1 MNNFN
6 FKKQLGQNFLIDE
19 ETLFNIVNGS
29 NISKDDFV
37 LEIGP
42 GNGKLTEK
50 LLPYPKALC
59 IVEIDKELIPI
70 LNDKFST
77 YKNISIIHDD
87 FLKMDFDIILNEF
100 IKFGFDKNKDKIKV
114 IANLPYYITGPI
126 IFSLLEND
134 LVSEIVI
141 MVQKEVANRLVSPP
155 NSRDYGVITV
165 IANYFGEVKKLFNV
179 PKEYFYPRPKVDS
192 AVIKIDKY
200 SYSYINEKYNNTD
213 YNYLKHTI
221 KIAFQQR
228 RKTLVNSLS
237 NQLDI
242 GKSIIKTIIISI
254 FNDENIRPEN
264 LSLDDYIELSS
275 KLNGLA
281 SSPLQ

>member
-87 FLKMDFDIILNEF
+87 FLKMDFNKITNEF

-141 MVQKEVANRLVSPP
+141 MVQKEVADRLVSPP

-200 SYSYINEKYNNTD
+200 SYSYIIEKYNNTD
-213 YNYLKHTI
+213 YNYLKHII

-242 GKSIIKTIIISI
+242 NKSIIKTIIISI

-264 LSLDDYIELSS
+264 LSLYEYIRLAE
-275 KLNGLA
+275 KLK
-281 SSPLQ
+281 SI